1 MNIIFKN
8 WLDINRESSSESL
21 NSESNF
27 RDSKEVAVDISNK
40 VVALKKELENAEKIN
55 NNLKLTIDQLDKKV
69 NRLILENKSYKSI
82 IQVLLFFSV
91 LCNIYLYSKSKS

>member
-40 VVALKKELENAEKIN
+40 VVVLKKELENAEKIN
-55 NNLKLTIDQLDKKV
+55 NNLKLTIEQLDKKV

-91 LCNIYLYSKSKS
+91 ICNIYLYSKSKI

>member
-55 NNLKLTIDQLDKKV
+55 NNLKLTIEQLDKKV

-91 LCNIYLYSKSKS
+91 ICNIYLYSKSKI